1 MFQSVTLFFSY
12 LKDLHHEQ
20 DLDEVLPVGADSA
33 GQDPTLEQS
42 GPGDSED
49 DSEDD
54 SGDDSSSEEDDD
66 SEGSSEEDDES
77 PVTPPPLFEPCE
89 PPHGGSPGFCC
100 KTNCP
105 DKFGF

>member
-1 MFQSVTLFFSY
+1 M
-12 LKDLHHEQ
+12 
-20 DLDEVLPVGADSA
+20 LPVGADSA

-77 PVTPPPLFEPCE
+77 PVTPPPFVRALRTPTRWITRFLLQ
-89 PPHGGSPGFCC
+89 
-100 KTNCP
+100 
-105 DKFGF
+105 DKLPR